1 MDILRLI
8 ISIVIIIIGLV
19 LIGKIIVD
27 IICVFMSV
35 VREVSFSKFVSKD
48 VKIYMED
55 IANRSQDENSEAVRA
70 IMIKRL
76 VIFLVYFAVALIV
89 PLFLRGG

>member
-1 MDILRLI
+1 MDIPRLI

-19 LIGKIIVD
+19 LIGKVIVD
-27 IICVFMSV
+27 IICVFMPV
-35 VREVSFSKFVSKD
+35 MHEVSFSKFVSKD

-55 IANRSQDENSEAVRA
+55 IDNRSQDENSEAVRA
-70 IMIKRL
+70 IMIKRS

-89 PLFLRGG
+89 PLFLR

>member
-1 MDILRLI
+1 MDIPRLI

-27 IICVFMSV
+27 IICVFMPIM
-35 VREVSFSKFVSKD
+35 REVSFSKFVSKD
-48 VKIYMED
+48 VKSYIED
-55 IANRSQDENSEAVRA
+55 IDNRSQDENSEVVRA

-89 PLFLRGG
+89 PLFLRG